1 MPSKVHLLIQEEH
14 LEEFQQN
21 LFVFLRSCVRRDHHN
36 KSFPPPFFFLF
47 IMPDSVVH
55 SELTLPEDSSTR
67 SLELPTPLTLNQPDE

>member
-1 MPSKVHLLIQEEH
+1 M
-14 LEEFQQN
+14 
-21 LFVFLRSCVRRDHHN
+21 RRDHHN